1 MCQNEFTK
9 SKRHWIS
16 STLRRG
22 TGVFSGNI
30 VVSKNG
36 TCGESCESAGEGD
49 SVSELDMYDS
59 KNLIGMPIVVE
70 SH

>member
-22 TGVFSGNI
+22 AGVFSGKI
-30 VVSKNG
+30 VVSKLG
-36 TCGESCESAGEGD
+36 TCGESFESAGEGD
-49 SVSELDMYDS
+49 SVSELDMDDS